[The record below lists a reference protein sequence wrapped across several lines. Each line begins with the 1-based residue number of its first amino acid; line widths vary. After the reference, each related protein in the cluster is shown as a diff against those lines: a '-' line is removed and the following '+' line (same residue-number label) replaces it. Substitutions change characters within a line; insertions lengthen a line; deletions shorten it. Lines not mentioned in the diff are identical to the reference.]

1 VIKDSNNKRVT
12 PNQVAK
18 ARILEAVDSA
28 YYWSEHYFDLDGMV
42 TDKERAAID
51 KAIEKQISRVVKL
64 MGGYKNSHTL
74 M

>member
-1 VIKDSNNKRVT
+1 MIRDYDNKRVT

-18 ARILEAVDSA
+18 TRIIDAVESA
-28 YYWSEHYFDLDGMV
+28 YYWSEHYPDLDGMV

-51 KAIEKQISRVVKL
+51 KAVEKQINRIVKL
-64 MGGYKNSHTL
+64 MGGHKNSHVL